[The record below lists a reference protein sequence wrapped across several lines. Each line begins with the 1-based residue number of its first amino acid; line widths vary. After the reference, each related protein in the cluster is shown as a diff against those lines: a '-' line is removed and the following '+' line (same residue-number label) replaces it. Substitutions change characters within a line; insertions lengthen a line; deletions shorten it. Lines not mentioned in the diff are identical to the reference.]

1 MFRAL
6 VLSDSH
12 RDYFSLAEALRLH
25 READAVFFL
34 GDGESDIKRVGG
46 MFAAQIVAVR
56 GNNDFRAYY
65 DNDVIEEIGGVRFF
79 LTHGHRYGVRMGLDT
94 LLSCAKENNC
104 AFALFGHTHE
114 AVIKDCG
121 GITLLNPGSLGY
133 PYNAPPSY
141 GIIEGDKDSLSSKIV
156 FI

>member
-1 MFRAL
+1 MKIAVVSDTHGAIARLESLKSVIDTCDAL
-6 VLSDSH
+6 
-12 RDYFSLAEALRLH
+12 
-25 READAVFFL
+25 FFL